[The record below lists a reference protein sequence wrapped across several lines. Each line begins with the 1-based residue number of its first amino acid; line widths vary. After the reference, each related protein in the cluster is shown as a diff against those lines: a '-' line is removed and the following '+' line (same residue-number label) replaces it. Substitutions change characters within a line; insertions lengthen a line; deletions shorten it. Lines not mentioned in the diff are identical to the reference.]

1 MSRQNIKFLVGSL
14 IILGVLA
21 WLGLSGYQESKTYY
35 VTLPELRAHG
45 DEAYHMRLRV
55 AGQVMPGSIRREQGR
70 VLFTLHQGEDRLPV
84 VYVGKEPLPDTLVD
98 EAQAIVTGRVDRTNI
113 FQAEQVQ
120 AKCASKYEAL
130 PPGVAP
136 KSSPTQTSALPSTGS

>member
-98 EAQAIVTGRVDRTNI
+98 EAQAIVTGRVDRTNV
-113 FQAEQVQ
+113 FHAEQVQ
-120 AKCASKYEAL
+120 AKCASKYEA
-130 PPGVAP
+130 AP
-136 KSSPTQTSALPSTGS
+136 EPNSTSSPQPGTGASGRS